1 MDVPVTNP
9 DNLYILAFV
18 QEKFRDQFGDD
29 HRDILQTAIV
39 KSNRKKGITV
49 VGIEDDPVTGEIKE
63 LSMYPNP
70 VSNILNVYSEI
81 SLSRAYSWQM
91 IDQRG
96 VTVLSGKLNQDF
108 SSGPQQIDVSD
119 IANGIYFMAIQT
131 GDQSVVH
138 RKIAVMNRN

>member
-1 MDVPVTNP
+1 
-9 DNLYILAFV
+9 
-18 QEKFRDQFGDD
+18 
-29 HRDILQTAIV
+29 
-39 KSNRKKGITV
+39 
-49 VGIEDDPVTGEIKE
+49 
-63 LSMYPNP
+63 
-70 VSNILNVYSEI
+70 
-81 SLSRAYSWQM
+81 M

-108 SSGPQQIDVSD
+108 SSGPQQIDVSG